1 MRQIATLTIAAAF
14 VALGL
19 AVAPPPAAAA
29 EPCCGIQSVDTR
41 TGIVTAIDRATGQSF
56 QFQVT
61 NPAQLQGLRPGQ
73 PVYGNAA
80 SGRVGLTQAAPC
92 CSVVGRS
99 GADWAG
105 RWRPRGSAGWAGRW
119 RPRGGAGWAGRC
131 PNRAAHLGR
140 PPLSPSAGNGAI
152 SPLTPTLSPPAG
164 RGRAGSPPEK
174 YWPMLLPCRAARP
187 CQTKGF
193 SDLRRADQRW
203 RASSRRTTPASVT
216 QLSWM
221 ERRSPICA

>member
-14 VALGL
+14 VALCFT
-19 AVAPPPAAAA
+19 VAPPPAAAF

-99 GADWAG
+99 GAT
-105 RWRPRGSAGWAGRW
+105 
-119 RPRGGAGWAGRC
+119 GA
-131 PNRAAHLGR
+131 AAPIGPGDGAR
-140 PPLSPSAGNGAI
+140 TPL
-152 SPLTPTLSPPAG
+152 PAG
-164 RGRAGSPPEK
+164 PVDARTAPLPAGAVDARTAPHTLGGR
-174 YWPMLLPCRAARP
+174 R
-187 CQTKGF
+187 
-193 SDLRRADQRW
+193 
-203 RASSRRTTPASVT
+203 
-216 QLSWM
+216 
-221 ERRSPICA
+221 

>member
-19 AVAPPPAAAA
+19 AVAPPPAAAF

-80 SGRVGLTQAAPC
+80 SGRVGLTQGAPC
-92 CSVVGRS
+92 CNVVGR
-99 GADWAG
+99 GAAT
-105 RWRPRGSAGWAGRW
+105 
-119 RPRGGAGWAGRC
+119 GAAAPIGPVDGA
-131 PNRAAHLGR
+131 RAAAPVG
-140 PPLSPSAGNGAI
+140 PVDGA
-152 SPLTPTLSPPAG
+152 
-164 RGRAGSPPEK
+164 
-174 YWPMLLPCRAARP
+174 RAAAPVGPVDGGRSAAP
-187 CQTKGF
+187 VGPVDARTAPHTSGG
-193 SDLRRADQRW
+193 RR
-203 RASSRRTTPASVT
+203 
-216 QLSWM
+216 
-221 ERRSPICA
+221 

>member
-29 EPCCGIQSVDTR
+29 EPRCGIQSVDTR

-80 SGRVGLTQAAPC
+80 SGRVGLTQATPC

-99 GADWAG
+99 VVGRSGAT
-105 RWRPRGSAGWAGRW
+105 
-119 RPRGGAGWAGRC
+119 GA
-131 PNRAAHLGR
+131 AAPIGPVDGAR
-140 PPLSPSAGNGAI
+140 TPL
-152 SPLTPTLSPPAG
+152 PAG
-164 RGRAGSPPEK
+164 P
-174 YWPMLLPCRAARP
+174 
-187 CQTKGF
+187 
-193 SDLRRADQRW
+193 
-203 RASSRRTTPASVT
+203 V
-216 QLSWM
+216 
-221 ERRSPICA
+221 

>member
-14 VALGL
+14 VALGPGL
-19 AVAPPPAAAA
+19 LPRPAAAA
-29 EPCCGIQSVDTR
+29 LPCCSIQAVDTR

-99 GADWAG
+99 GAAG
-105 RWRPRGSAGWAGRW
+105 AAAPIG
-119 RPRGGAGWAGRC
+119 PVDGA
-131 PNRAAHLGR
+131 RAAAPVG
-140 PPLSPSAGNGAI
+140 PVDG
-152 SPLTPTLSPPAG
+152 
-164 RGRAGSPPEK
+164 GRA
-174 YWPMLLPCRAARP
+174 AAPVGPVDARTAP
-187 CQTKGF
+187 HTLGG
-193 SDLRRADQRW
+193 RR
-203 RASSRRTTPASVT
+203 
-216 QLSWM
+216 
-221 ERRSPICA
+221 

>member
-80 SGRVGLTQAAPC
+80 SGRVGLTPGAPC
-92 CSVVGRS
+92 CNIVSR
-99 GADWAG
+99 GAATG
-105 RWRPRGSAGWAGRW
+105 
-119 RPRGGAGWAGRC
+119 
-131 PNRAAHLGR
+131 
-140 PPLSPSAGNGAI
+140 
-152 SPLTPTLSPPAG
+152 
-164 RGRAGSPPEK
+164 
-174 YWPMLLPCRAARP
+174 AARP
-187 CQTKGF
+187 AGGAAAGMTQAPPDARPAVGAATGMTPM
-193 SDLRRADQRW
+193 Q
-203 RASSRRTTPASVT
+203 PASRP
-216 QLSWM
+216 SREDEHM
-221 ERRSPICA
+221 PRPPGSHR